1 MRSSVISI
9 ARNTTEP
16 THGCR
21 QIGRQADRQAG
32 RRADRLRIG
41 LFVCLFDVTYNH
53 LVIPFLIT
61 FGCLQIPLRSASKT
75 KSCY

>member
-1 MRSSVISI
+1 MRSSVINI
-9 ARNTTEP
+9 ARNTAEP
-16 THGCR
+16 TYDCR
-21 QIGRQADRQAG
+21 QIGRQADWQAG
-32 RRADRLRIG
+32 RVQTGYAL
-41 LFVCLFDVTYNH
+41 VDVTYNH